1 MCQLRPQTD
10 WRVILKHSKYER
22 RENSRLFLLLK
33 IVSLRFQYIENM
45 IKRALILF
53 VAAMLAAFTADAQ
66 YRLLYE
72 SFTIGGN
79 GDTSRTAVAV
89 SRDNCLQINSA
100 DPAEENPIPGI
111 AQHITYI
118 DYNRDTAFYQLY
130 YSNKEQYYCG
140 FSIKSGNEYTL
151 EKTEKVNGYNCKKYT
166 TSLFSNKMEIWAT
179 EDLKFRATPSS
190 SFADLPGVVV
200 QITRNGNT
208 TTRLASVSKFKDVA
222 PIPPA
227 NLGQYTDRRSIG
239 NLEKEKLV
247 ITIPVFQDA
256 QICFNPKLEKSKT
269 VPFDT
274 VLPYSNGTIILKR
287 MNLKQL
293 PAHYQIFAE
302 LTEQSNGDA
311 YDRTGSIFVIPA
323 SKINFL
329 NALIDSVGVLPTFT
343 DKNGEEYQGIKLEKD
358 YTPLVELVRFFT
370 PFGVKHF
377 NQYRS
382 LPDKEWEDAAYY
394 KQDVSDLRE
403 YLQGD
408 VYIGAFIGN
417 YDGGGHK
424 ITLDLKAYPESYEWT
439 SDEDKLWTLPLFN
452 TCNVMEM
459 SGQNYGKFFETD
471 SLTVTFTVPEGLTSL
486 RLRYISTGHG
496 GWDNGDE
503 FVPKENVILIDGQP
517 RFRHT
522 PWRSDCGTFRT
533 YNPAS
538 GNFWNGMSSSD
549 YSRSGWCPGTATQP
563 VYFDL
568 TGLTPGEH
576 TITIAIPQGQREGT
590 YFSAW
595 NVSGVLIG
603 RK

>member
-1 MCQLRPQTD
+1 MIFC
-10 WRVILKHSKYER
+10 I
-22 RENSRLFLLLK
+22 FALL
-33 IVSLRFQYIENM
+33 IYRDM
-45 IKRALILF
+45 IKRAITL
-53 VAAMLAAFTADAQ
+53 LAAVLMASFSVNAQ
-66 YRLLYE
+66 YQLLYE
-72 SFTIGGN
+72 TFSDGSD
-79 GDTSRTAVAV
+79 DTSRTMVTVAGDQL
-89 SRDNCLQINSA
+89 RIASA
-100 DPAEENPIPGI
+100 DPEEANPIPGI
-111 AQHITYI
+111 AKHITYI
-118 DYNRDTAFYQLY
+118 DFASDTAFYQLY
-130 YSNKEQYYCG
+130 YSEKEQYFTG
-140 FSIKSGNEYTL
+140 VSLHSGNDYQF
-151 EKTEKVNGYNCKKYT
+151 EKVEIVNGYRCKKYT
-166 TSLFSNKMEIWAT
+166 TSLFSNRMEIWMT
-179 EDLKFRATPSS
+179 EDLKYRATPTTT
-190 SFADLPGVVV
+190 FADLPGVLV
-200 QITRNGNT
+200 QYTRNGNA
-208 TTRLASVSKFKDVA
+208 TTRLASEKIEKARRNKMDIQ
-222 PIPPA
+222 PLIPT
-227 NLGQYTDRRSIG
+227 NLGTYMKSRQLG

-247 ITIPVFQDA
+247 ITIPIFKDA

-274 VLPYSNGTIILKR
+274 VLRYSNGTIILKR
-287 MNLKQL
+287 TNLKQL
-293 PAHYQIFAE
+293 PSHYQIFAE

-311 YDRTGSIFVIPA
+311 YDRTGSIFVIPT
-323 SKINFL
+323 SKISFL
-329 NALIDSVGVLPTFT
+329 NALIDSVGVLPVFT
-343 DKNGEEYQGIKLEKD
+343 DKNGEKYQGIKLEKN

-370 PFGVKHF
+370 PFGVHHF

-382 LPDKEWEDAAYY
+382 LSDKEWEDAAYY
-394 KQDVSDLRE
+394 KQDVSDLHQ

-424 ITLDLKAYPESYEWT
+424 ISLDLKAYPESYEW
-439 SDEDKLWTLPLFN
+439 SSGEDKLWTLPLFN

-471 SLTVTFTVPEGLTSL
+471 SLTVTFTVPEGLNSL

-496 GWDNGDE
+496 GWDSGDE

-533 YNPAS
+533 FNPAS

-576 TITIAIPQGQREGT
+576 TITVAIPQGQREGT

-595 NVSGVLIG
+595 NVSGVLVG
-603 RK
+603 VRNEE

>member
-1 MCQLRPQTD
+1 M
-10 WRVILKHSKYER
+10 SKR
-22 RENSRLFLLLK
+22 TFT
-33 IVSLRFQYIENM
+33 
-45 IKRALILF
+45 LI

-72 SFTIGGN
+72 SFSDGN

-89 SRDNCLQINSA
+89 SRNNCLQINSA

-118 DYNRDTAFYQLY
+118 DYNRDTAFYQLH
-130 YSNKEQYYCG
+130 YSTNEQYYYG

-166 TSLFSNKMEIWAT
+166 TSLFSNKMEIWVT
-179 EDLKFRATPSS
+179 DDLKFRATPIS
-190 SFADLPGVVV
+190 SFADLPGVLV
-200 QITRNGNT
+200 QFTRNGNT
-208 TTRLASVSKFKDVA
+208 TTRLASVKRLKDEV
-222 PIPPA
+222 PDIPA
-227 NLGQYTDRRSIG
+227 NLGQYTERRTLNS
-239 NLEKEKLV
+239 LEKEKLV
-247 ITIPVFQDA
+247 ITIPIFRDA
-256 QICFNPKLEKSKT
+256 QICFNPKLEKSRT
-269 VPFDT
+269 IPFDT

-287 MNLKQL
+287 LNLKQL
-293 PAHYQIFAE
+293 PDHYQIFAE

-311 YDRTGSIFVIPA
+311 YDRTGSIFVIPT
-323 SKINFL
+323 SQKTNFL
-329 NALIDSVGVLPTFT
+329 NALIDSVGVLPVFT
-343 DKNGEEYQGIKLEKD
+343 DKNGEQYQGIKLEKN

-382 LPDKEWEDAAYY
+382 LNDKEWEDAAYY
-394 KQDVSDLRE
+394 KQDVSDLRQ

-417 YDGGGHK
+417 YDAGGHK
-424 ITLDLKAYPESYEWT
+424 ISLDLKAYPESYEWT
-439 SDEDKLWTLPLFN
+439 SGDDSLWILPLFN

-459 SGQNYGKFFETD
+459 SGQNYGKLFETD

-496 GWDNGDE
+496 GWDTGDE

-533 YNPAS
+533 FNPAS

-568 TGLTPGEH
+568 TGLTPDEH

-603 RK
+603 LKTED

>member
-1 MCQLRPQTD
+1 M
-10 WRVILKHSKYER
+10 INMAKKHL
-22 RENSRLFLLLK
+22 LF
-33 IVSLRFQYIENM
+33 F
-45 IKRALILF
+45 
-53 VAAMLAAFTADAQ
+53 AAIMLATLTASAQ

-72 SFTIGGN
+72 SFTVGSD
-79 GDTSRTAVAV
+79 GDTSRTEVLATQ
-89 SRDNCLQINSA
+89 NCLKISSA

-111 AQHITYI
+111 AQHFTYI
-118 DYNRDTAFYQLY
+118 DYNHDTAFYQLY
-130 YSNKEQYYCG
+130 YSANEQYYCG
-140 FSIKSGNEYTL
+140 LSLKNGNEYTL

-166 TSLFSNKMEIWAT
+166 TTLFSNKMEIWVT
-179 EDLKFRATPSS
+179 EELKFRATPSS
-190 SFADLPGVVV
+190 SFADLPGVLV
-200 QITRNGNT
+200 QLTRNGNT
-208 TTRLASVSKFKDVA
+208 TTRLASVKKIKDTEP
-222 PIPPA
+222 PIPA
-227 NLGQYTDRRSIG
+227 NLGQLTERRALN

-247 ITIPVFQDA
+247 ITIPVFKDA

-287 MNLKQL
+287 INMQQL
-293 PAHYQIFAE
+293 PTHYQIFAE

-311 YDRTGSIFVIPA
+311 YDRTGSVFVIPT
-323 SKINFL
+323 SKISFL
-329 NALIDSVGVLPTFT
+329 NALIDSVGVLPVFT
-343 DKNGEEYQGIKLEKD
+343 DKNGEQYQGIKLEKN
-358 YTPLVELVRFFT
+358 YLPLVELVRFFT
-370 PFGVKHF
+370 PFGVHHF

-394 KQDVSDLRE
+394 KQDVSDLRQ

-417 YDGGGHK
+417 YDAGGHK
-424 ITLDLKAYPESYEWT
+424 ITLDLKAYPESYEW
-439 SDEDKLWTLPLFN
+439 SSGEDKLWTLPLFN

-459 SGQNYGKFFETD
+459 SGQNYGKLFETD

-533 YNPAS
+533 FNPAS

-568 TGLTPGEH
+568 TGLAPGEH
-576 TITIAIPQGQREGT
+576 TMTIAIPQGQREGT

-603 RK
+603 IMNDEL

>member
-1 MCQLRPQTD
+1 MAKKT
-10 WRVILKHSKYER
+10 
-22 RENSRLFLLLK
+22 LLLLA
-33 IVSLRFQYIENM
+33 IVM
-45 IKRALILF
+45 IAT
-53 VAAMLAAFTADAQ
+53 FTANAQ
-66 YRLLYE
+66 YWLTYE
-72 SFTIGGN
+72 TFTVGGS
-79 GDTSRTAVAV
+79 GDTSRTLVAT
-89 SRDNCLQINSA
+89 SPNQNAALINSA
-100 DPAEENPIPGI
+100 DPEEANPIPGI
-111 AQHITYI
+111 AKHFTYI
-118 DYNRDTAFYQLY
+118 DYNRDTVFYQLY
-130 YSNKEQYYCG
+130 YSKDEQYFTGY
-140 FSIKSGNEYTL
+140 SLNNGNEYTL
-151 EKTEKVNGYNCKKYT
+151 EKTEQLNGYSCKKYT
-166 TSLFSNKMEIWAT
+166 TTLFSNKMEIWVT
-179 EDLKFRATPSS
+179 EDLKRHRATPSA
-190 SFADLPGVVV
+190 SFGNLPGVVV

-208 TTRLASVSKFKDVA
+208 TTRLAKVEKYKDVE
-222 PIPPA
+222 PIITD
-227 NLGQYTDRRSIG
+227 NFGQYTDRRALN

-247 ITIPVFQDA
+247 ITIPVFRDA
-256 QICFNPKLEKSKT
+256 QICFNPKLEKSRT
-269 VPFDT
+269 IPFDT
-274 VLPYSNGTIILKR
+274 TLPYSNGTIILKR
-287 MNLKQL
+287 LQL
-293 PAHYQIFAE
+293 QQFPAHYQLFAE

-323 SKINFL
+323 SKISFL
-329 NALIDSVGVLPTFT
+329 NALIDSVGVLPIFT
-343 DKNGEEYQGIKLEKD
+343 DKNGEQYQGIKLEKN

-370 PFGVKHF
+370 PFGVHHY

-382 LPDKEWEDAAYY
+382 LNDKEWEDAAYY
-394 KQDVSDLRE
+394 KQDVSDLRQ

-417 YDGGGHK
+417 YDAGGHK
-424 ITLDLKAYPESYEWT
+424 ITLDLKAYPESYEW
-439 SDEDKLWTLPLFN
+439 SGDVNKEYWTLPLFN

-459 SGQNYGKFFETD
+459 SGQNYGKLFETD

-486 RLRYISTGHG
+486 RLRYLSTGHG

-522 PWRSDCGTFRT
+522 PWRSDCGTFRV

-576 TITIAIPQGQREGT
+576 TLTVAIPQGQREGT

-595 NVSGVLIG
+595 NVSGVLVG
-603 RK
+603 KR

>member
-1 MCQLRPQTD
+1 M
-10 WRVILKHSKYER
+10 SKR
-22 RENSRLFLLLK
+22 TFT
-33 IVSLRFQYIENM
+33 
-45 IKRALILF
+45 LI

-72 SFTIGGN
+72 SFSDGN

-89 SRDNCLQINSA
+89 SRNNCLQINSA

-118 DYNRDTAFYQLY
+118 DYNRDTAFYQLH
-130 YSNKEQYYCG
+130 YSTNEQYYYG

-166 TSLFSNKMEIWAT
+166 TSLFSNKMEIWVT
-179 EDLKFRATPSS
+179 DDLKFRATPIS
-190 SFADLPGVVV
+190 SFADLPGVLV
-200 QITRNGNT
+200 QFTRNGNT
-208 TTRLASVSKFKDVA
+208 TTRLASVKRLKDEV
-222 PIPPA
+222 PDIPA
-227 NLGQYTDRRSIG
+227 NLGQYTERRTLNS
-239 NLEKEKLV
+239 LEKEKLV
-247 ITIPVFQDA
+247 ITIPIFRDA
-256 QICFNPKLEKSKT
+256 QICFNPKLEKSRT
-269 VPFDT
+269 IPFDT

-287 MNLKQL
+287 LNLKQL
-293 PAHYQIFAE
+293 PDHYQIFAE

-311 YDRTGSIFVIPA
+311 YDRTGSIFVIPT
-323 SKINFL
+323 SQKTNFL
-329 NALIDSVGVLPTFT
+329 NALIDSVGVLPVFT
-343 DKNGEEYQGIKLEKD
+343 DKNGEQYQGIKLEKN

-382 LPDKEWEDAAYY
+382 LNDKEWEDAAYY
-394 KQDVSDLRE
+394 KQDVSDLRQ

-417 YDGGGHK
+417 YDAGGHK
-424 ITLDLKAYPESYEWT
+424 ISLDLKAYPESYEWT
-439 SDEDKLWTLPLFN
+439 SGDDSLWILPLFN

-459 SGQNYGKFFETD
+459 SGQNYGKLFETD

-496 GWDNGDE
+496 GWDTGDE

-533 YNPAS
+533 FNPAS

-603 RK
+603 TMRR

>member
-1 MCQLRPQTD
+1 M
-10 WRVILKHSKYER
+10 
-22 RENSRLFLLLK
+22 
-33 IVSLRFQYIENM
+33 M
-45 IKRALILF
+45 KRTLTLI
-53 VAAMLAAFTADAQ
+53 VAAMLAAFAANAQ

-72 SFTIGGN
+72 SFSDGG
-79 GDTSRTAVAV
+79 GDTSRTLVTVAGDQLRI
-89 SRDNCLQINSA
+89 SSA
-100 DPAEENPIPGI
+100 DPEEPNPIPGI
-111 AQHITYI
+111 AKHITFI
-118 DYNRDTAFYQLY
+118 DFARDTAFYQLY
-130 YSNKEQYYCG
+130 YSVKEQYFTG
-140 FSIKSGNEYTL
+140 ISLHSGNDYL
-151 EKTEKVNGYNCKKYT
+151 FEKVEIIDGYRCKKYT
-166 TSLFSNKMEIWAT
+166 TSLFSNRMEIWMT
-179 EDLKFRATPSS
+179 EDFKYRATPTTT
-190 SFADLPGVVV
+190 FADLPGVLVKY
-200 QITRNGNT
+200 TRNGNS
-208 TTRLASVSKFKDVA
+208 TTRLVSEKIDPYARNKRETQPLV
-222 PIPPA
+222 PA
-227 NLGQYTDRRSIG
+227 NLGTYMKSRQLGY
-239 NLEKEKLV
+239 LEKEKLV
-247 ITIPVFQDA
+247 ITIPVFKDA
-256 QICFNPKLEKSKT
+256 QICFNPKPEKSKT

-287 MNLKQL
+287 MNMQQL
-293 PAHYQIFAE
+293 PSHYQIFAE
-302 LTEQSNGDA
+302 LMEQSNGDA
-311 YDRTGSIFVIPA
+311 YDRTGSIFMIPA
-323 SKINFL
+323 SKISFL

-343 DKNGEEYQGIKLEKD
+343 DKNGEQYQGIKLEKD
-358 YTPLVELVRFFT
+358 YIPLVELVRFFT

-382 LPDKEWEDAAYY
+382 LSDKEWEDYAYY
-394 KQDVSDLRE
+394 KQDISDLRH

-424 ITLDLKAYPESYEWT
+424 ITLDLKAYPESYEWET
-439 SDEDKLWTLPLFN
+439 GNDHLWTLPLFN

-486 RLRYISTGHG
+486 RLRYLSTGHG

-503 FVPKENVILIDGQP
+503 FVPKENVILVDGQP

-533 YNPAS
+533 FNPAS

-576 TITIAIPQGQREGT
+576 TITVAIPQGQREGT

-603 RK
+603 RW

>member
-1 MCQLRPQTD
+1 MIAAISANAQ
-10 WRVILKHSKYER
+10 H
-22 RENSRLFLLLK
+22 RL
-33 IVSLRFQYIENM
+33 I
-45 IKRALILF
+45 
-53 VAAMLAAFTADAQ
+53 
-66 YRLLYE
+66 YE
-72 SFTIGGN
+72 SFTIGGS
-79 GDTSRTAVAV
+79 GDTSRTEVIV
-89 SRDNCLQINSA
+89 SQNCLRISSA
-100 DPAEENPIPGI
+100 DPEEANPIPGI
-111 AQHITYI
+111 AKHFTYI
-118 DYNRDTAFYQLY
+118 DYDRDTVFYQLF
-130 YSNKEQYYCG
+130 YSKDEQYFTGYSLNNG
-140 FSIKSGNEYTL
+140 YEYTL
-151 EKTEKVNGYNCKKYT
+151 EKTEKLNGYNCKKYT
-166 TSLFSNKMEIWAT
+166 TTLFSNKMEIWVT
-179 EDLKFRATPSS
+179 EDLKKHRATPSA
-190 SFADLPGVVV
+190 SFGNLPGVVV

-208 TTRLASVSKFKDVA
+208 TTRLAKVEKYKDVE
-222 PIPPA
+222 PIITD
-227 NLGQYTDRRSIG
+227 NFGQYTDRRVLG

-247 ITIPVFQDA
+247 ITIPVFHDA
-256 QICFNPKLEKSKT
+256 QICFNPKLEKSHT
-269 VPFDT
+269 IPFDT

-287 MNLKQL
+287 LNLQQF
-293 PAHYQIFAE
+293 PSHYQLFAE

-311 YDRTGSIFVIPA
+311 YDRTGSIFVIPT
-323 SKINFL
+323 SKISFL
-329 NALIDSVGVLPTFT
+329 NALIDSVGVLPVFT
-343 DKNGEEYQGIKLEKD
+343 DKNGEQYQGIKLEKD

-370 PFGVKHF
+370 PFGVHHY

-382 LPDKEWEDAAYY
+382 LPDKEWEDASYY
-394 KQDVSDLRE
+394 KQDVSDLRQ

-424 ITLDLKAYPESYEWT
+424 ISLELKAYPESYEW
-439 SDEDKLWTLPLFN
+439 SGNVNEEYWTLPLFN

-459 SGQNYGKFFETD
+459 SGQNYGKLFETD
-471 SLTVTFTVPEGLTSL
+471 SLTVTFTVPEGLKSL

-533 YNPAS
+533 FNPAS

-576 TITIAIPQGQREGT
+576 TLTIAIPQGQREGT

-595 NVSGVLIG
+595 NVSGVLVG
-603 RK
+603 RR

>member
-1 MCQLRPQTD
+1 M
-10 WRVILKHSKYER
+10 SKR
-22 RENSRLFLLLK
+22 TFT
-33 IVSLRFQYIENM
+33 
-45 IKRALILF
+45 LI

-72 SFTIGGN
+72 SFSDGN

-89 SRDNCLQINSA
+89 SRNNCLQINSA

-118 DYNRDTAFYQLY
+118 DYNRDTAFYQLH
-130 YSNKEQYYCG
+130 YSTNEQYYYG

-166 TSLFSNKMEIWAT
+166 TSLFSNKMEIWVT
-179 EDLKFRATPSS
+179 DDLKFRATPIS
-190 SFADLPGVVV
+190 SFADLPGVLV
-200 QITRNGNT
+200 QFTRNGNT
-208 TTRLASVSKFKDVA
+208 TTRLASVKRLKDEV
-222 PIPPA
+222 PDIPA
-227 NLGQYTDRRSIG
+227 NLGQYTERRTLNS
-239 NLEKEKLV
+239 LEKEKLV
-247 ITIPVFQDA
+247 ITIPIFRDA
-256 QICFNPKLEKSKT
+256 QICFNPKLEKSRT
-269 VPFDT
+269 IPFDT

-287 MNLKQL
+287 LNLKQL
-293 PAHYQIFAE
+293 PDHYQIFAE

-311 YDRTGSIFVIPA
+311 YDRTGSIFVIPT
-323 SKINFL
+323 SQKTNFL
-329 NALIDSVGVLPTFT
+329 NALIDSVGVLPVFT
-343 DKNGEEYQGIKLEKD
+343 DKNGEQYQGIKLEKN

-382 LPDKEWEDAAYY
+382 LNDKEWEDAAYY
-394 KQDVSDLRE
+394 KQDVSDLRQ

-417 YDGGGHK
+417 YDAGGHK
-424 ITLDLKAYPESYEWT
+424 ISLDLKAYPESYEWT
-439 SDEDKLWTLPLFN
+439 SGDDSLWILPLFN

-459 SGQNYGKFFETD
+459 SGQNYGKLFETD

-496 GWDNGDE
+496 GWDTGDE

-533 YNPAS
+533 FNPAS

-568 TGLTPGEH
+568 TGLTPDEH

-603 RK
+603 TMRR